1 VVHAIR
7 QYSLPLML
15 AVALH
20 ALAIAALYT
29 GFSPKREISNVIKP
43 QIVRSQLLVLEQKA
57 KPAPAKPVREPAR
70 EPAKPV
76 EQPAPAK
83 PEPRVDSQV
92 EARKAEDARK
102 AEEARR
108 TEEARRKAEA
118 DRQARLRELAET
130 SFDDLLEEE
139 AGDIAVGDAEAVAQ
153 SYRSLI
159 YERVVAN
166 WSRPPSARHGM
177 QAELLVELV
186 PTGDVVAVTVTD
198 SSGNAAF
205 DRSAEAAVRKARR
218 FDVPRESEIFE
229 RHFRRFALLFKPE
242 DLLR

>member
-43 QIVRSQLLVLEQKA
+43 QIVRSQLLVLEQKE

-139 AGDIAVGDAEAVAQ
+139 AGDIAVGDAEAVAL
-153 SYRSLI
+153 RSCAKTTFTFLCVYGFTVPI
-159 YERVVAN
+159 NVYVILSPTANAVFDGNVHGVVVQAMMYT
-166 WSRPPSARHGM
+166 SASSNS
-177 QAELLVELV
+177 EL
-186 PTGDVVAVTVTD
+186 
-198 SSGNAAF
+198 
-205 DRSAEAAVRKARR
+205 
-218 FDVPRESEIFE
+218 
-229 RHFRRFALLFKPE
+229 
-242 DLLR
+242 